1 MKENFDK
8 TTPDN
13 GIHISNFEGCFDDNE
28 LPKYE
33 KFLTQV
39 AQNEVDDVR
48 DVIYEYRDKWEHMS
62 EEKIMLSSINKSK
75 LNEQKV

>member
-1 MKENFDK
+1 MRLLGRDLRKTIIIDNLKENFEK

-13 GIHISNFEGCFDDNE
+13 GIHISNFEGCFDDIE

-48 DVIYEYRDKWEHMS
+48 DVIYEYRDKWETY
-62 EEKIMLSSINKSK
+62 E
-75 LNEQKV
+75 